1 MSPSVIIV
9 LAALPWVV
17 IPAVV
22 LWRLRDSVSL
32 DAYPAQIPAD
42 APLLSVVLPARN
54 EAHNIEAC
62 LRSILVTG
70 YPNLEVIVVDDHS
83 SDGTGGIARRIAAT
97 DSRVRVINNP
107 DLPDGWFGKQWA
119 CHNGALTANGTLLC
133 FTDADTRHGPELL
146 SRSANAMVERRADL
160 FSVAGSQTMVTFW
173 EKLIQPHIF
182 VLLFAKYGGTE
193 KVSRSTNPY
202 DKIANGQYLLMRRV
216 TYDRAGGHETVR
228 THVAEDLRMAQ
239 EWCRLGFNVHFVTG
253 LEHMS
258 TRMYEGLGE
267 IVRGWG
273 KNVYAAGRDSMKL
286 GPIGHAVLR
295 VIFPFPALWEIVP
308 IGLAIGAVFGVV
320 PPAVGIWGA
329 LVFAITAFFWGI
341 VYRLAKQPVAWGLLH
356 PLASMMIFGIFT
368 RAAWKGDRV
377 EWKGRAYQSK

>member
-22 LWRLRDSVSL
+22 LWRLRDSASL
-32 DAYPAQIPAD
+32 DAYPAQIPAN
-42 APLLSVVLPARN
+42 ALLLSVILPARN

-83 SDGTGGIARRIAAT
+83 SDGTGDIARRIAAT
-97 DSRVRVINNP
+97 DARVRVINNP
-107 DLPDGWFGKQWA
+107 DLPAGWFGKQWA

-216 TYDRAGGHETVR
+216 TYDRAGGHEMVR

-253 LEHMS
+253 LNHMS

-295 VIFPFPALWEIVP
+295 GIFPFPALWEIVP

>member
-107 DLPDGWFGKQWA
+107 DLPAGWFGKQWA

-146 SRSANAMVERRADL
+146 SRSANAMVARRADL

>member
-22 LWRLRDSVSL
+22 LWRLRDSTSL
-32 DAYPAQIPAD
+32 DAYPAHLPAD
-42 APLLSVVLPARN
+42 APLLSIVLPARN

-62 LRSILVTG
+62 LRSIIATG
-70 YPNLEVIVVDDHS
+70 YPNIEVIVVDDHS
-83 SDGTGGIARRIAAT
+83 DDGTGDIARQISAT
-97 DSRVRVINNP
+97 DTRVRVINNP

-119 CHNGALTANGTLLC
+119 CHNGSLMAKGALLC

-253 LEHMS
+253 LNHMS

-356 PLASMMIFGIFT
+356 PLASVMIFGIFT

>member
-107 DLPDGWFGKQWA
+107 DLPAGWFGKQWA

>member
-17 IPAVV
+17 IPAVI
-22 LWRLRDSVSL
+22 LWRLRDSASL
-32 DAYPAQIPAD
+32 DAYPAQLPAD
-42 APLLSVVLPARN
+42 ASLLSVVLPARN

-62 LRSILVTG
+62 LRSILMTA
-70 YPNLEVIVVDDHS
+70 YPNIEVIVVDDHS
-83 SDGTGGIARRIAAT
+83 HDGTGDIARRIAAT
-97 DSRVRVINNP
+97 DARVQVINNP

-119 CHNGALTANGTLLC
+119 CHNGARAATGALLC

-146 SRSANAMVERRADL
+146 SRSVNAMIARRADL
-160 FSVAGSQTMVTFW
+160 FSVAGSQTMLTFW

-202 DKIANGQYLLMRRV
+202 DKIANGQYLLMRRD
-216 TYDRAGGHETVR
+216 TYDRTGGHETVR

-239 EWCRLGFNVHFVTG
+239 EWCRLGFSVQFVTG

-267 IVRGWG
+267 IIRGWG
-273 KNVYAAGRDSMKL
+273 KNVYAAGRDSLDL

-295 VIFPFPALWEIVP
+295 VIFPLPALWEIVP
-308 IGLAIGAVFGVV
+308 IGLAIGAVFRVV
-320 PPAVGIWGA
+320 PPDVGIWGA
-329 LVFAITAFFWGI
+329 LVYAITALYWGI
-341 VYRLAKQPVAWGLLH
+341 VHALAKQPVWWGLLH
-356 PLASMMIFGIFT
+356 PLASVMIFIIFT

>member
-1 MSPSVIIV
+1 MSPSVTIV
-9 LAALPWVV
+9 LATLPWVIV
-17 IPAVV
+17 PALV
-22 LWRLRDSVSL
+22 LWRLRDSASL
-32 DAYPAQIPAD
+32 DAYPAHIPAD

-54 EAHNIEAC
+54 EAHNIDAC

-70 YPNLEVIVVDDHS
+70 YPNIEVIVVDDHS
-83 SDGTGGIARRIAAT
+83 HDGTGDIARRIAAT
-97 DSRVRVINNP
+97 DARVRVINNP
-107 DLPDGWFGKQWA
+107 DLPEGWFGKQWA
-119 CHNGALTANGTLLC
+119 CHNGARAATGALLC

-146 SRSANAMVERRADL
+146 SRSVNAMVERRADL
-160 FSVAGSQTMVTFW
+160 FSVAGSQTMVTLW

-253 LEHMS
+253 IEHMS

-273 KNVYAAGRDSMKL
+273 KNVYAAGRDSLKL

-295 VIFPFPALWEIVP
+295 VIFPLPALWEIVP
-308 IGLAIGAVFGVV
+308 ILLVIGAVCGVL

-356 PLASMMIFGIFT
+356 PLASVLIFGIFT

-377 EWKGRAYQSK
+377 EWKGRAYRSK

>member
-22 LWRLRDSVSL
+22 LWRLRDSTSL
-32 DAYPAQIPAD
+32 DAYPAHLPAD
-42 APLLSVVLPARN
+42 APLLSIVLPARN

-62 LRSILVTG
+62 LRSIIATG
-70 YPNLEVIVVDDHS
+70 YPNIEVIVVDDHS
-83 SDGTGGIARRIAAT
+83 DDGTGDIARQISAT
-97 DSRVRVINNP
+97 DTRVRVINNP

-119 CHNGALTANGTLLC
+119 CHNGSLMAKGALLC

-356 PLASMMIFGIFT
+356 PLASVMIFGIFT

>member
-22 LWRLRDSVSL
+22 LWRLRDSASL

-42 APLLSVVLPARN
+42 ALLLSVILPARN

-97 DSRVRVINNP
+97 DARVRVINNP
-107 DLPDGWFGKQWA
+107 DLPAGWFGKQWA

-253 LEHMS
+253 LNHMS

>member
-1 MSPSVIIV
+1 MSHSVIIV

-22 LWRLRDSVSL
+22 LWRLRDSASL
-32 DAYPAQIPAD
+32 DAYPAQIPAN
-42 APLLSVVLPARN
+42 ALLLSVILPARN

-83 SDGTGGIARRIAAT
+83 SDGTGDIARRIAAT
-97 DSRVRVINNP
+97 DARVRVINNP
-107 DLPDGWFGKQWA
+107 DLPAGWFGKQWA

-253 LEHMS
+253 LNHMS

-295 VIFPFPALWEIVP
+295 GIFPFPALWEIVP